1 MVRLKISLM
10 TLALFAIFHVAQA
23 QEEKD
28 KGEVAET
35 FKETRI
41 VNGHS
46 VETTG
51 EGDLNMIIA
60 HRFGTIDEGVYDWF
74 GLDEATMRIGLDY
87 GVTPNFTIGLGRSTF
102 QKTYDGY
109 AKLKILRQNNDM
121 PISMVAFTS
130 SAINTVRFNEEEKA
144 YKSFKH
150 RLFYTAQLMVARK
163 FSDRFSWQ
171 LMPTLVHRNL
181 VQTTAESNNVFALGT
196 ATRIQLSKTI
206 GLNLEY
212 YYVPDDQLVDGTTNS
227 FSIGF
232 DIETNGHTFQLH
244 FTNSQGM
251 IEKAFITETTG
262 DWLDQGV
269 HFGFNISRVFRV
281 KGRKQ

>member
-1 MVRLKISLM
+1 MMVRLTTSFF
-10 TLALFAIFHVAQA
+10 ALILLVSFTKVIA
-23 QEEKD
+23 QED
-28 KGEVAET
+28 KEYVAET

-51 EGDLNMIIA
+51 EGDLNMIIS
-60 HRFGTIDEGVYDWF
+60 HRFGTIDGGAYEWF
-74 GLDEATMRIGLDY
+74 GLDQATMRIGLDY
-87 GVTPNFTIGLGRSTF
+87 GLTPNFTIGWGRSTF

-109 AKLKILRQNNDM
+109 AKLKILHQNNTN

-130 SAINTVRFNEEEKA
+130 STINTVRYNEDEKL
-144 YKSFKH
+144 YKTFKH
-150 RLFYTAQLMVARK
+150 RLAHTAQLMVARK
-163 FSDRFSWQ
+163 FSDRFSLQ
-171 LMPTLVHRNL
+171 LMPTFVHRNL
-181 VQTTAESNNVFALGT
+181 VQTTIEKNNVFALGG

-212 YYVPDDQLVDGTTNS
+212 YYVPDDQLLAEATNS
-227 FSIGF
+227 FSVGF

-251 IEKAFITETTG
+251 NAKSFITETTG
-262 DWLDQGV
+262 DWLDKGV

-281 KGRKQ
+281 KGKKR